1 MDVVIF
7 MLYMYLFFLF
17 VEFYIFILYI
27 EKCLSFK
34 VEVFR
39 LCMFLLYESLW
50 LKILCLKI

>member
-17 VEFYIFILYI
+17 EEFYIFILYI

-34 VEVFR
+34 VEVFG
-39 LCMFLLYESLW
+39 
-50 LKILCLKI
+50 LCLDYVCFYYMRVYG